1 MTPQQAQR
9 LGKFLRT
16 AREQSG
22 LSLAGLA
29 EITGLTKATLGR
41 FEQGAFGNPRPEKLR
56 TIAKALDLPVADV
69 LLMADYSNP
78 ADLPSV
84 PVYMRTRYS
93 GKLSAKDVRDIEAFV
108 NERLTAGAAKRGPRK
123 GEDEG

>member
-9 LGKFLRT
+9 LGKFLRN
-16 AREQSG
+16 AREATG

-29 EITGLTKATLGR
+29 DVTGLTKATLGR
-41 FEQGAFGNPRPEKLR
+41 FEQGAFANPRPEKLR
-56 TIAKALDLPVADV
+56 AIAKALDLPVADV
-69 LLMADYSNP
+69 LLMADYSDP

-84 PVYMRTRYS
+84 PVYMRARYS
-93 GKLSAKDVRDIEAFV
+93 GELSAKDLRDIEAFI
-108 NERLTAGAAKRGPRK
+108 NERRASGTATRGPKK